1 MAVLRYVVFGVGF
14 GLRRSSFSADRIRLI
29 GPAAL
34 KSQDLRPRTGFRW
47 GPHAQQQVSMSKL
60 PQSTALILIDVQQA
74 FLDPRW
80 GERNN
85 RDAESKIA
93 QLLSAWRKS
102 GRPVRHVVHDSV
114 EANSLLRPES
124 PGNAIQAVATPTATE
139 PLYRKHVNS
148 AFIGTSL
155 EKDLRHDGIDT
166 LVLVGLTT
174 NHCVSTSAR
183 MAGNLGFTTFVVSDA
198 TATFARAALDGTLRS
213 ADAVHSAALSDL
225 HQEFATVVDTAEI
238 LRRAA

>member
-1 MAVLRYVVFGVGF
+1 
-14 GLRRSSFSADRIRLI
+14 
-29 GPAAL
+29 
-34 KSQDLRPRTGFRW
+34 
-47 GPHAQQQVSMSKL
+47 MSKL

-85 RDAESKIA
+85 RDAESNIA
-93 QLLSAWRKS
+93 QLLSEWRKS

-124 PGNAIQAVATPTATE
+124 PGNAIQAVATPKATE
-139 PLYRKHVNS
+139 PVYRKHVNS

-155 EKDLRHDGIDT
+155 EKDLRQDGIDT

-198 TATFARAALDGTLRS
+198 TATFARAALDGTVRS

-238 LRRAA
+238 LKRAV